1 MNLIA
6 HAALTEQALHAL
18 YLRGLDAA
26 QTAGVIGAFEHD
38 WLSQALIAVPDET
51 SNAIPAHVSSVFL
64 SRHQSRTAQ
73 WAGALLLTH
82 TAATQSPVFLLTP
95 LGALEKFNDI
105 EALSA
110 ALELLL
116 DDPLLREP
124 VLRFCPVDVRP
135 FLSLTGELTL
145 RTRDVPA
152 PVLTYLSQTLND
164 FLTASQADTLER
176 LLATP
181 TLRALVDQQLQVQL
195 ELHFAGQ
202 PVTAQNIHRAS
213 TPQGQTPDDLGP
225 SLSSVALELFVNGQL
240 ATDRSYTWTGPFTR
254 SPAENDADLDR
265 RFTRVLTAAT
275 EQLMTRMSEAMSV
288 FWDLPAGPQP
298 SPHAYGVAR
307 LGDVFF
313 STWCKPVRPAKS
325 LRRRFRLCNNCLPH
339 SMTPH
344 ASGRLACWCR
354 RAMALRSSWRG
365 CCAFIFRGK
374 TMACTCSVPRPGW

>member
-288 FWDLPAGPQP
+288 FGTCLRAP
-298 SPHAYGVAR
+298 SRAR
-307 LGDVFF
+307 MRMASHGWVMCF
-313 STWCKPVRPAKS
+313 SAPGASP
-325 LRRRFRLCNNCLPH
+325 
-339 SMTPH
+339 
-344 ASGRLACWCR
+344 SGRRNLYADVSGSATTACLT
-354 RAMALRSSWRG
+354 A
-365 CCAFIFRGK
+365 
-374 TMACTCSVPRPGW
+374 